1 MAITVSGEKGIATVQ
16 SGFAISTES
25 APGIQ
30 DTYGWQVWHSTR
42 QINRKWQ
49 FRPYSFWVGC
59 LSFSAPW
66 ASQWHV
72 WRKLWLRSC
81 GNLYSFVHL
90 DSSCESPS
98 RRGCRVGSYKLVSH
112 SLRAVWLLSTL
123 SAIVSVCE
131 KSLPLTNTT
140 IHYTQLILVLPQYV
154 LLGAFIA
161 TAVPLGIDQI
171 HSASVS
177 SISAFIQWLLWAY
190 FSGIALPGIM
200 GS

>member
-1 MAITVSGEKGIATVQ
+1 MVTVKAVE
-16 SGFAISTES
+16 ISTLLCVS
-25 APGIQ
+25 IPVVSLLA
-30 DTYGWQVWHSTR
+30 DMA
-42 QINRKWQ
+42 
-49 FRPYSFWVGC
+49 VG
-59 LSFSAPW
+59 
-66 ASQWHV
+66 
-72 WRKLWLRSC
+72 K
-81 GNLYSFVHL
+81 
-90 DSSCESPS
+90 
-98 RRGCRVGSYKLVSH
+98 YKVVSH
-112 SLRAVWLLSTL
+112 CLRAVWLLSTL

-177 SISAFIQWLLWAY
+177 NISALIQWLLWTY
-190 FSGIALPGIM
+190 FSGIALPGTM